1 MVRLQALIVFTVGLA
16 TFAPAQP
23 TLTITGG
30 TKFDLGT
37 LYRGAVAEH
46 RVEIRN
52 TGTGTLTLGRVDVS
66 CGCTGTVVS
75 KESIPA
81 GSTGTI
87 LITFNSKN
95 FSGPVHKT
103 VTIHSN
109 AAEEATMLEFT
120 ARVVDEIALEP
131 QQFFFQ
137 DAEVR
142 RKSVVALTVTN
153 NGSAPLTLK
162 GFRTQ
167 LKGLVLTLPSAPI
180 APGARGTIRGEFTP
194 EAASGLITD
203 GVFVTTSNERQPEI
217 YIQIF
222 GSVREFKF
230 Q

>member
-1 MVRLQALIVFTVGLA
+1 MRLQSLIVLTAGLA
-16 TFAPAQP
+16 TLASAQP
-23 TLTITGG
+23 ELNITGG
-30 TKFDLGT
+30 NKFDLGT
-37 LYRGAVAEH
+37 LFRGAVAEH

-52 TGTGTLTLGRVDVS
+52 TGTATLTLGRVDVS

-81 GSTGTI
+81 GGSGTI

-95 FSGPVHKT
+95 FSGPVHKS

-109 AAEEATMLEFT
+109 AETETTVLEFT
-120 ARVVDEIALEP
+120 ARVVDEIALNP
-131 QQFFFQ
+131 QQLFFQ

-142 RKSVVALTVTN
+142 RKSVVTLTVTN
-153 NGSAPLTLK
+153 NGSAPLSLK
-162 GFRTQ
+162 GFRTP
-167 LKGLVLTLPSAPI
+167 LKGLVLTLPTAPI
-180 APGARGTIRGEFTP
+180 APGGNGTIHGEFTP
-194 EAASGLITD
+194 ETASGLITD

-217 YIQIF
+217 YIQVF